1 MAVIKMRAIDAGFGG
16 SVPVGHG
23 PENAAQTWERGALL
37 IADVATGELEE
48 AATDA
53 VDLIVGIAMADASTV
68 VSTDVIYWKAIPG
81 VRFIGSMGTSLT
93 AGDLVAADLFAE
105 YPLTLT
111 TGDWFINT
119 TDNTT
124 PCVRIVE
131 FVDAVGTTNATVIFE
146 FLTDTLLMAN

>member
-1 MAVIKMRAIDAGFGG
+1 MAVIKMRAADSGYHT

-23 PENAAQTWERGALL
+23 PENAAQSWERGALL
-37 IADVATGELEE
+37 IADVATGEIDEG
-48 AATDA
+48 ATDA
-53 VDLIVGIAMADASTV
+53 VDLILGIAHAAASTV
-68 VSTDVIYWKAIPG
+68 AGTDVMYTQARPG
-81 VRFIGSMGTSLT
+81 VRFLGSMGTSLT
-93 AGDLVAADLFAE
+93 AGDLAAADLFAE

-131 FVDAVGTTNATVIFE
+131 FVDPVGTTNATVIFE
-146 FLTDTLLMAN
+146 FLTDTLLMTN